1 MNKKIFLIGILL
13 VLGVSI
19 VAVSAAPLNFNTP
32 DGFEIKK
39 DLGLENREVSFMGL
53 DAKQNVTIMQK
64 DDQQINVTTY
74 ETVKEA
80 DLTLD
85 GSKNLA
91 EKNIGGKQGY
101 MDNNDGKVKFMYK
114 NPDTKGIFVEITA
127 PSEELVQAVLK

>member
-74 ETVKEA
+74 ETVKDA
-80 DLTLD
+80 DLSLD

-114 NPDTKGIFVEITA
+114 KP
-127 PSEELVQAVLK
+127 